1 MKKIVLLGGALLFL
15 LTGCGSSY
23 LANSTNV
30 SKQKKSYDKI
40 LVVSR
45 TKDKTARINFENQ
58 VVQDLAANG
67 VQAKTSVEVI
77 KSESFSKEVTEEQ
90 VSGLRQKLLA
100 EGFDGVIITNLI
112 NAEQY
117 TDATPGTMSTGYY
130 PVRYGRFGR
139 YYNAYPVSYWEPD
152 RVETG
157 IEYTLE
163 SCLYDISVNQK
174 DNLQWVGRFKV
185 KNPSDLIDAIEKYS
199 NELTT
204 ALMESNISN

>member
-1 MKKIVLLGGALLFL
+1 MKKIMLFGGAMLFL
-15 LTGCGSSY
+15 LSSCGSSY

-30 SKQKKSYDKI
+30 SQQKRSYDKI

-58 VVQDLAANG
+58 VVNDLAANG
-67 VQAKTSVEVI
+67 VQAMTSVEVI
-77 KSESFSKEVTEEQ
+77 RTDDFSKEISEEQ
-90 VSGLRQKLLA
+90 VASLRQKLVS

-117 TDATPGTMSTGYY
+117 TDVTPGNMGTAYY

-139 YYNAYPVSYWEPD
+139 YYNAYPVNYWEPD

-163 SCLYDISVNQK
+163 SCLYDISIDQK

-185 KNPSDLIDAIEKYS
+185 KNPSDLLNAIEKYS
-199 NELTT
+199 GELTT
-204 ALMESNISN
+204 ALMEESISQ

>member
-1 MKKIVLLGGALLFL
+1 MKKIVLLGGAFLFL
-15 LTGCGSSY
+15 LSSCGSSY

-30 SKQKKSYDKI
+30 SQQKKSYDKI

-45 TKDKTARINFENQ
+45 TKDQSIRINFENQ

-67 VQAKTSVEVI
+67 VQALTSSGVI
-77 KSESFSKEVTEEQ
+77 KSESFSKEVTKEQ
-90 VSGLRQKLLA
+90 VAGLRQKLVS
-100 EGFDGVIITNLI
+100 EGYDGVIVTNLI
-112 NAEQY
+112 NAKEY
-117 TDATPGTMSTGYY
+117 TDVTPGTMSSGYY

-139 YYNAYPVSYWEPD
+139 YYNAYPVTYWEPD

-163 SCLYDISVNQK
+163 SCLYDISVDQK

-185 KNPSDLIDAIEKYS
+185 RNPSDLVDAVEKYS
-199 NELTT
+199 GELTK
-204 ALMESNISN
+204 ALMESNIQN